1 MDALTISLP
10 GIVHQPNTS
19 RTQCSAPRW
28 TVHPRRFNV
37 QLSQSLVVIALLASA
52 TLGQVKPSVF
62 TGSSPAQ
69 AAPGD
74 MIFAD
79 SFEAG
84 TLTAWSSNSTNGGD
98 LSVNTTAALRGGM
111 GLQAVVNDNKSLFVT
126 DEAPNAEP
134 RYRARF
140 HFDPASIKM
149 ADGNAFVL
157 FNGYQGKSTAV
168 LQIEFRAFSGGYQ
181 CRGRV
186 LNNGS
191 QWTNTAWLPISD
203 AAHSLELDWRAASAA
218 GAQDGG
224 LTLWVDGTQQADLA
238 SIANSNWR
246 IDRVRLGMVA
256 ALDSG
261 TRGTI
266 YLDAFES
273 HRQSYIGPAGDPA
286 PGATATPE
294 TVPTSTP
301 LPTATSTALPTQAPE
316 NVKIVFSPSNED
328 FANPERG
335 FMKQAS
341 VFPDQTLSLNK
352 INVLQASDSLV
363 WIYFRL
369 DNYRDRP
376 LDQNGLNTIRT
387 VFSTARA
394 RGLKLVIRFVYNP
407 GPGSTSDPAQAQ
419 PDAPIDLV
427 LQHISQLKPILT
439 ENSDVIATL
448 QVGFVGHWGEWHS
461 TRYLHPL
468 EYRRAIVD
476 SLLDALPADRMLQL
490 RYPRYKQMFFQGPI
504 SSAQAFNGSDQSR
517 IGHQNDCF
525 LEGVND
531 SGTYLSNTPQLPKQS
546 SNFCDGQDPVSCWKA
561 FVAQEGRFTPVGGE
575 TCAVN
580 PPRTSCTN
588 ALQEMALLHW
598 SFMNNGYKAE
608 VLNGWTAEGCMDTI
622 RRSLG
627 YRLVLKEATFPASV
641 RAGGF
646 LQVNLRL
653 VNQGFAAMYNPRPVY
668 LVLLNGSTR
677 YELAVDGL
685 DPRRWEPGQEQDLD
699 LTVNLPASIPPGS
712 YRLALWLPDAAPSLR
727 NTPAYSVR
735 FANTNVW
742 EAATGM
748 NILTSSLGVLP

>member
-1 MDALTISLP
+1 M
-10 GIVHQPNTS
+10 
-19 RTQCSAPRW
+19 
-28 TVHPRRFNV
+28 
-37 QLSQSLVVIALLASA
+37 QLFQSLVVLALLTSA
-52 TLGQVKPSVF
+52 FLGQADPVTFSERL
-62 TGSSPAQ
+62 PAQ
-69 AAPGD
+69 TASD
-74 MIFAD
+74 VIFAD
-79 SFEAG
+79 GFEAG
-84 TLTAWSSNSTNGGD
+84 TLTAWSSSSTNGGD
-98 LSVNTTAALRGGM
+98 LNVSTSAALRGGM
-111 GLQAVVNDNKSLFVT
+111 GLQAVVNDNNSLFVT

-140 HFDPASIKM
+140 HFDPASIQMK
-149 ADGNAFVL
+149 DGNAFVL
-157 FNGYQGKSTAV
+157 LNGFKGSSTAV
-168 LQIEFRAFSGGYQ
+168 LQVEFRRSSGAYQ
-181 CRGRV
+181 LRGRM

-191 QWTNTAWLPISD
+191 SWANTAWLPITD
-203 AAHSLELDWRAASAA
+203 AAHSIELDWRAASAA
-218 GAQDGG
+218 GVKDGG
-224 LTLWVDGTQQADLA
+224 LTLWIDGAQQADLTGVD
-238 SIANSNWR
+238 NSSWR
-246 IDRVRLGMVA
+246 IDRIRMGAVA

-273 HRQSYIGPAGDPA
+273 RRLSYIGPSGDPISTPA
-286 PGATATPE
+286 PTQGTSPSATP
-294 TVPTSTP
+294 TQVSAPPSTP
-301 LPTATSTALPTQAPE
+301 FPTATSIAIPTQPPASS
-316 NVKIVFSPSNED
+316 VKITFTPSNED

-335 FMKQAS
+335 FMKQS
-341 VFPDQTLSLNK
+341 SIFPDQTLSLNQ
-352 INVLQASDSLV
+352 INVLQPSDSLV

-407 GPGSTSDPAQAQ
+407 GPGSTSDANLAQ

-461 TRYLHPL
+461 TKYLHPL

-476 SLLDALPADRMLQL
+476 ALLNALPKDRMLQL
-490 RYPRYKQMFFQGPI
+490 RYPRYKEMFFGGPLT
-504 SSAQAFNGSDQSR
+504 SAQAFSGSDQSR

-525 LEGVND
+525 LEGTND
-531 SGTYLSNTPQLPKQS
+531 SGTYLSNTPQLPKQGS
-546 SNFCDGQDPVSCWKA
+546 TYCNGQDQVSCWKA
-561 FVAQEGRFTPVGGE
+561 FLSQEGRFTPVGGE
-575 TCAVN
+575 TCSVN

-588 ALQEMALLHW
+588 ALQEMAALHW
-598 SFMNNGYKAE
+598 SFMNNRYKAE

-627 YRLVLKEATFPASV
+627 YRLVLREATLPASV
-641 RAGGF
+641 RAGGS
-646 LQVNLRL
+646 LHLNLKL
-653 VNQGFAAMYNPRPVY
+653 VNQGFASMYNPRPVY

-677 YELAVDGL
+677 YELPVTGL
-685 DPRRWEPGQEQDLD
+685 DPRRWESGQEQNLD
-699 LTVNLPASIPPGS
+699 ITVNLPASVPAGT
-712 YRLALWLPDAAPSLR
+712 YRLALWLPDAAASLR

-735 FANTNVW
+735 FANANVW

-748 NILTSSLGVLP
+748 NILTNSLGVLP